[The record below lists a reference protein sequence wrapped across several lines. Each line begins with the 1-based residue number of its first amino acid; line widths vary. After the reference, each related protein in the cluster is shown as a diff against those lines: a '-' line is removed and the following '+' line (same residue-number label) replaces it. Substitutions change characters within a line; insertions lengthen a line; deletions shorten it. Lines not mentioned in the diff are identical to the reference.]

1 MNQSSS
7 SQGYPPYPPSYPNN
21 NLPPNYYNPGP
32 PLIVAQ
38 PNQINNAVDKI
49 IEKQRVMDLERE
61 KERLKDKIIKDQFKE
76 IKSEIKH
83 AKELNQEISRTQTNM
98 LIAQQTKPQVLVQV
112 TAPTQPTV
120 IATGRFKLTGGMY
133 CLFICINIVLPGI
146 GTMIAA
152 CLYGSDT
159 DRGNRTGEVICH
171 GVAQFLLSWTIFG
184 WIWAILEAVKYFEYG
199 VCC

>member
-146 GTMIAA
+146 GTMIA
-152 CLYGSDT
+152 CM
-159 DRGNRTGEVICH
+159 
-171 GVAQFLLSWTIFG
+171 F
-184 WIWAILEAVKYFEYG
+184 IWK
-199 VCC
+199 